1 MSKKLAIVES
11 PTKAKT
17 ISRFLGKDWDV
28 QSSFGHIRDLPKSK
42 LGVDPDNNFEPE
54 YVIPT
59 KAKKAV
65 ANLKKRVS
73 KDTEVYLATD
83 EDREGEA
90 IAWHLIHALKLK
102 PENTKR
108 IAFHEITKT
117 AVEEAIAN
125 PRELDNAM
133 VDAQQARRILD
144 RIVGYKLSPW
154 LWKKVAK
161 GLSAGRVQSVAV
173 RLIVEREKEIEA
185 FKADE
190 YWTIL
195 GEFKKGKDVINAQL
209 SQIDN
214 KRIAKLDINN
224 EEAATKIKED
234 AEKLDYTIT
243 EVNSRQ
249 EKKNPPTP
257 LTTSLLQQEANRKL
271 GFSSKQTMMLAQQL
285 YEGIE
290 LGGKESEGL
299 ITYMRT
305 DSQNLSDKF
314 INEARNLIESKF
326 GKDYLPKSAK
336 IYKTKSKNAQEAHE
350 AIRPTNVNHE
360 PDNIKSY
367 LNDKQYKLYRLI
379 WNRSVA
385 SQMQPAEI
393 NVTSISIADKDN
405 KYVFTASG
413 SVIKFTGY
421 LEVYSNFKGSDLLPA
436 CNEKDKVDLD
446 KIVNEQHFTKPPARY
461 SDAGLVKELE
471 KKGIGRPS
479 TYAPII
485 STIIARNY
493 VTREEKRLKPTEIGT
508 VVTDLLLKHFS
519 KIMDYTFTA
528 NMEEDLDE
536 ISLGKKEWQPV
547 INNFYMPF
555 MENLDNKYEEVK
567 KDDLVEKTDEQ
578 CEKCGSDMIIKMG
591 RFGKFMA
598 CSNYPECKN
607 TKQIGKDNKPEEEE
621 KIDEQCEKCGADM
634 TIKRGR
640 FGKFMACTNY
650 PDCKNTKQIVEE
662 TGASCPDCG
671 KGKIVAKGTKT
682 GRTFYACDQYPSCK
696 FALWQK
702 PNGETCPECKSL
714 LVFGKEDKIF
724 CSNKECNYTK

>member
-42 LGVDPDNNFEPE
+42 LGVDPENNFEPVYE
-54 YVIPT
+54 IPV

-65 ANLKKRVS
+65 ANLKKRIT

-102 PENTKR
+102 PANTKR

-117 AVEEAIAN
+117 AVQEAIDN
-125 PRELDNAM
+125 PRELDVHM
-133 VDAQQARRILD
+133 VNAQQARRVLD

-173 RLIVEREKEIEA
+173 RLTVEREREIEA

-190 YWTIL
+190 YWTIA
-195 GEFKKGKDVINAQL
+195 GEFKKDKDVINTQL
-209 SQIDN
+209 IKIDK
-214 KRIAKLDINN
+214 KRVGKLDIKDKKSADKIKK
-224 EEAATKIKED
+224 EATK
-234 AEKLDYTIT
+234 LSYTIT
-243 EVNSRQ
+243 DVNSRQ

-290 LGGKESEGL
+290 MGNKDGEGL

-314 INEARNLIESKF
+314 ISEARNLIETKF
-326 GKDYLPKSAK
+326 GKKSLPNAPR

-350 AIRPTNVNHE
+350 AIRPTNVNNE
-360 PDNIKSY
+360 PDTIKSH
-367 LNDKQYKLYRLI
+367 LNDRQYKLYKLI

-385 SQMQPAEI
+385 SQMEPAEV
-393 NVTSISIADKDN
+393 NVTTINIADEDI
-405 KYVFTASG
+405 KYTFSATG
-413 SVIKFTGY
+413 SIIEFPGY
-421 LEVYSNFKGSDLLPA
+421 LEVYSNFKGSDLLPS
-436 CNEKDKVDLD
+436 CNKND
-446 KIVNEQHFTKPPARY
+446 KINLNKIINEQHFTKPPARY

-493 VTREEKRLKPTEIGT
+493 VTREEKRLKPTDIGMI
-508 VVTDLLLKHFS
+508 VAELLVKHFEG
-519 KIMDYTFTA
+519 IMDYTFTA

-547 INNFYMPF
+547 IKSFYIPF
-555 MENLDNKYEEVK
+555 MDNLEKKYEEVS
-567 KDDLVEKTDEQ
+567 KDDLVEETDEKCDKCGADMIIKMARFGKFMACKNYPECKNTKNIGTDNKPEDDTIDEQ
-578 CEKCGSDMIIKMG
+578 CEKCGSDLVIKHG
-591 RFGKFMA
+591 RFGKFIA
-598 CSNYPECKN
+598 CSNYP
-607 TKQIGKDNKPEEEE
+607 
-621 KIDEQCEKCGADM
+621 
-634 TIKRGR
+634 
-640 FGKFMACTNY
+640 
-650 PDCKNTKQIVEE
+650 DCKHTKQIVEE
-662 TGASCPDCG
+662 TGADCPDCG
-671 KGKIVAKGTKT
+671 KGKIVAKRTKT
-682 GRTFYACDQYPSCK
+682 GRTFYACNKYPDCK

-702 PNGETCPECKSL
+702 PNGETCPDCKSL
-714 LVFGKEDKIF
+714 LVFGKDDKIF
-724 CSNKECNYTK
+724 CSNKECKYQK

>member
-17 ISRFLGKDWDV
+17 ISRFLGKEWDV

-42 LGVDPDNNFEPE
+42 LGVDPENNFEPVYE
-54 YVIPT
+54 IPI

-65 ANLKKRVS
+65 ANLKKRVT

-102 PENTKR
+102 PANTKR
-108 IAFHEITKT
+108 IAFHEITKI

-125 PRELDNAM
+125 PRELDVNM

-173 RLIVEREKEIEA
+173 RLTVEREKEIEA

-195 GEFKKGKDVINAQL
+195 GEFKKGSDILNTQL
-209 SQIDN
+209 AKIDN
-214 KRIAKLDINN
+214 KRVAKLDINN
-224 EEAATKIKED
+224 EKDAAKIKKE
-234 AEKLDYTIT
+234 AEVLDYTIT
-243 EVNSRQ
+243 EVNSRK

-314 INEARNLIESKF
+314 INDARSLIESKF
-326 GKDYLPKSAK
+326 GKEYLPKNAK
-336 IYKTKSKNAQEAHE
+336 VYKTKSKNAQEAHE
-350 AIRPTNVNHE
+350 AIRPTNASNE
-360 PDNIKSY
+360 PDSIKSY
-367 LNDKQYKLYRLI
+367 LNDKQYKLYKLI
-379 WNRSVA
+379 WSRSVA
-385 SQMQPAEI
+385 SQMNAAEI
-393 NVTSISIADKDN
+393 NVTGISIEDKDS
-405 KYVFTASG
+405 KYTFTTTG
-413 SVIKFTGY
+413 SVIAFPGY
-421 LEVYSNFKGSDLLPA
+421 LEVYTNFKGSDLLPA
-436 CNEKDKVDLD
+436 CSEKDKVDLE
-446 KIVNEQHFTKPPARY
+446 KIINEQHFTKPPARY

-493 VTREEKRLKPTEIGT
+493 VSREEKRLKPTDIGT
-508 VVTDLLLKHFS
+508 IVTELLLKHFPDVL
-519 KIMDYTFTA
+519 DYTFTA

-547 INNFYMPF
+547 IKNFYTPF
-555 MENLDNKYEEVK
+555 MDNLEKKYDEVS
-567 KDDLVEKTDEQ
+567 KDDLVEKTDVQ
-578 CEKCGSDMIIKMG
+578 CDKCGADMVIKMA

-598 CSNYPECKN
+598 CSNYPDCKN
-607 TKQIGKDNKPEEEE
+607 TKNIGDDNKPEEKE
-621 KIDEQCEKCGADM
+621 KIEEQCEKCGSEM
-634 TIKRGR
+634 VVKHGR
-640 FGKFMACTNY
+640 FGKFIACSNY
-650 PDCKNTKQIVEE
+650 PDCKHTKQIVEE
-662 TGASCPDCG
+662 TGAACPDCK

-682 GRTFYACDQYPSCK
+682 GRTFYACNQYPDCK

-702 PNGETCPECKSL
+702 PNGETCPDCKSL
-714 LVFGKEDKIF
+714 LVFGKDDKIF
-724 CSNKECNYTK
+724 CSSKECKYEK

>member
-42 LGVDPDNNFEPE
+42 LGIDPENNFEPE

-59 KAKKAV
+59 KAKKTV
-65 ANLKKRVS
+65 ANLKKRIT
-73 KDTEVYLATD
+73 KTTEIYLATD

-90 IAWHLIHALKLK
+90 IAWHLIHALKLI
-102 PENTKR
+102 PSNTKR

-117 AVEEAIAN
+117 AVKEAIDN
-125 PRELDNAM
+125 PRELDINM
-133 VDAQQARRILD
+133 VNAQQARRILD

-195 GEFKKGKDVINAQL
+195 GEFEKGSEIITAQL
-209 SQIDN
+209 SKIND
-214 KRIAKLDINN
+214 KRVAKLDIKN
-224 EEAATKIKED
+224 EKEAAKIKKE
-234 AEKLDYTIT
+234 AETLNYSIT
-243 EVNSRQ
+243 DINSRE

-314 INEARNLIESKF
+314 ITEARELIESTF
-326 GKDYLPKSAK
+326 GKEYLPASPN

-350 AIRPTNVNHE
+350 AIRPTNVSYR
-360 PDNIKSY
+360 PDEIKQF
-367 LNDKQYKLYRLI
+367 LNDRQYKLYKLI

-385 SQMQPAEI
+385 SQMESAQV
-393 NVTSISIADKDN
+393 NVTTISIADKDN
-405 KYVFTASG
+405 KYTFTTTG
-413 SVIKFTGY
+413 SIIKFYGY
-421 LEVYSNFKGSDLLPA
+421 LKVYSNFTGSDLLPA
-436 CNEKDKVDLD
+436 CEKGNKVNLN
-446 KIVNEQHFTKPPARY
+446 KIINEQHFTKPPARY

-479 TYAPII
+479 TYATII

-493 VTREEKRLKPTEIGT
+493 VTREEKRLKPTDIG
-508 VVTDLLLKHFS
+508 VVVAGLLLKHFS
-519 KIMDYTFTA
+519 EIMDYTFTA

-536 ISLGKKEWQPV
+536 IALGKKEWQPV
-547 INNFYMPF
+547 IGSFFTPF
-555 MENLDNKYEEVK
+555 MSNLEKKYDEVS
-567 KDDLVEKTDEQ
+567 KDDLVEKTEEQCEKCGADMIIKMARFGKFMACINYPECKNTKNIGSDNKPENESIDEQ
-578 CEKCGSDMIIKMG
+578 CEKCGSDLVIKHG
-591 RFGKFMA
+591 RFGKFIA
-598 CSNYPECKN
+598 CSNYP
-607 TKQIGKDNKPEEEE
+607 
-621 KIDEQCEKCGADM
+621 
-634 TIKRGR
+634 
-640 FGKFMACTNY
+640 
-650 PDCKNTKQIVEE
+650 DCKYTKQIVDE
-662 TGASCPDCG
+662 TGADCPDCG
-671 KGKIVAKGTKT
+671 KGKIVAKRTKT
-682 GRTFYACDQYPSCK
+682 GRTFYACNKYPDCK

-702 PNGETCPECKSL
+702 PNGESCPECKSL
-714 LVFGKEDKIF
+714 LVFGKDDKIF
-724 CSNKECNYTK
+724 CSNKECKYQK

>member
-42 LGVDPDNNFEPE
+42 LGVDPENNFEPE

-59 KAKKAV
+59 KAKKTV
-65 ANLKKRVS
+65 ANLKKRIS
-73 KDTEVYLATD
+73 KTTEIYLATD

-90 IAWHLIHALKLK
+90 IAWHLIHALKLN
-102 PENTKR
+102 PGNTKR

-117 AVEEAIAN
+117 AVKEAIDN
-125 PRELDNAM
+125 PRELDNNM

-190 YWTIL
+190 YWTIQ
-195 GEFKKGKDVINAQL
+195 GEFKKGSEIISAQL
-209 SQIDN
+209 SKIND
-214 KRIAKLDINN
+214 KRVAKLDIKNE
-224 EEAATKIKED
+224 EEAAKIKKE
-234 AEKLDYTIT
+234 AKSLNYLIT
-243 EVNSRQ
+243 DINSRE

-314 INEARNLIESKF
+314 IIEARELIESNF
-326 GKDYLPKSAK
+326 GKEYLPASPN

-350 AIRPTNVNHE
+350 AIRPTNVNHL
-360 PDNIKSY
+360 PDDIKQF
-367 LNDKQYKLYRLI
+367 LNDRQYKLYKLI

-385 SQMQPAEI
+385 SQMESAQI
-393 NVTSISIADKDN
+393 NVTTISIADKEN
-405 KYVFTASG
+405 KYTFTTTG
-413 SVIKFTGY
+413 SIIKFFGY
-421 LEVYSNFKGSDLLPA
+421 LKVYSNFTGSDLLPT
-436 CNEKDKVDLD
+436 CEKGNKVDLN
-446 KIVNEQHFTKPPARY
+446 KIINEQHFTKPPARY
-461 SDAGLVKELE
+461 SDASLVKELE

-479 TYAPII
+479 TYATII

-493 VTREEKRLKPTEIGT
+493 VTREEKRLKPTDIG
-508 VVTDLLLKHFS
+508 VVVADLLLKHFS
-519 KIMDYTFTA
+519 EIMDYTFTA

-536 ISLGKKEWQPV
+536 IALGKKEWQPV
-547 INNFYMPF
+547 IGSFYTPF
-555 MENLDNKYEEVK
+555 MSNLEKKYDEVS

-578 CEKCGSDMIIKMG
+578 CEKCGAAMIIKM
-591 RFGKFMA
+591 A
-598 CSNYPECKN
+598 
-607 TKQIGKDNKPEEEE
+607 
-621 KIDEQCEKCGADM
+621 
-634 TIKRGR
+634 R

-650 PDCKNTKQIVEE
+650 PECKNTKNIGADNEPENESIDEQCEKCGSDLVIKHGRFGKFIACSNYPDCKYTKQIVDE
-662 TGASCPDCG
+662 TGADCPDCG
-671 KGKIVAKGTKT
+671 KGKIVAKRTRT
-682 GRTFYACDQYPSCK
+682 GRTFYACNKYPDCK

-724 CSNKECNYTK
+724 CSNKECKYQK